1 MDSLSDR
8 LTRIARLEGLTPP
21 PEDAVRQQLFGCLE
35 ELLREVNAE
44 LSEAKP
50 IVPSTVHVLRSLDLV
65 SSPGRGRG
73 AAWTGTQAREIVL
86 VRLLQEKG
94 LSLRSIRERVGAGRS
109 TVLPAPSADPGPA
122 PSAVHEVPRPAPARF
137 RAAVLEAIPLA
148 PGVEILVRPPL
159 APRDEWALGHLLEEA
174 ERLFRR

>member
-1 MDSLSDR
+1 MDSLVER
-8 LTRIARLEGLTPP
+8 LTRIARLEGLAPP

-50 IVPSTVHVLRSLDLV
+50 IVPSTVHFLRSLDLV

-86 VRLLQEKG
+86 VRILQEKG
-94 LSLRSIRERVGAGRS
+94 LSLRSIRDRVGVGRS
-109 TVLPAPSADPGPA
+109 TVHE
-122 PSAVHEVPRPAPARF
+122 AVHEVPRPAPARF
-137 RAAVLEAIPLA
+137 RTSVLEAIPLA